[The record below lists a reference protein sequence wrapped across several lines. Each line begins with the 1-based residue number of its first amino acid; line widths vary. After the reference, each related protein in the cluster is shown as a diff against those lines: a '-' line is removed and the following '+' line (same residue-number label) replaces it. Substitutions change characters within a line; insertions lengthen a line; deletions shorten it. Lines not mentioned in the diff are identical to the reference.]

1 MRLLFKNGFLELVEL
16 RGLASSIS

>member
-1 MRLLFKNGFLELVEL
+1 MRLLLKNGFLELVEL